1 MPGATSAFRI
11 QVPSRPE
18 HERPLRD
25 LLVRLPLLATDASGR
40 LDLLAS
46 PSSLVSEIAQHAETC
61 VKVIN
66 LGVAAL
72 GNIIPYAAP
81 EIEDGTIAMGTVE
94 ALGWLLAEL
103 SEVAVSCLVLS
114 AECRQ
119 ANAKQGTTS

>member
-1 MPGATSAFRI
+1 M
-11 QVPSRPE
+11 E

-25 LLVRLPLLATDASGR
+25 LLVLLPQLATDTNGR

-46 PSSLVSEIAQHAETC
+46 SPSLVSEIAQHAETC

-66 LGVAAL
+66 LGISAL

-81 EIEDGTIAMGTVE
+81 EIEDGTVAMGAVE

-103 SEVAVSCLVLS
+103 PEVAVTCLALS

-119 ANAKQGTTS
+119 ACSKQDTAS